1 MIIAKDLIHQALM
14 RANMETQLK
23 PADGSLYEDGYRLL
37 KGITSKYNNDDLL
50 SFTEETVILPNA
62 EIIHIYDDYDSLIGE
77 HRHIFNTVIEMNI
90 WLDDEATELNINDII
105 FVVANKKLYIVN
117 EDLTVNEE
125 IQEIPPSQDYQELL
139 AYTNMKHIKVKEC
152 CKINALYLETKT
164 PNSLHRPLEFEP
176 KNKFDEYGIS
186 TCVYTVAQKAE
197 NEWLIQLKPGV
208 ARMNYFLK
216 LVYNRGFEY
225 DMNDPLYIPD
235 AYIELLIT
243 ALTHK
248 LALKY
253 PRMNDAQMQ
262 RLENDV
268 KVMIDNIRTPKADIK
283 PVKRTSYRRGFMT
296 GDMLVAGVGIFN

>member
-14 RANMETQLK
+14 RANLETQLK

-139 AYTNMKHIKVKEC
+139 AYTNMKHIKVKDC

-197 NEWLIQLKPGV
+197 NEWLIQLKPGI

-283 PVKRTSYRRGFMT
+283 PVKRNSYRRGFMT